1 MQFHNDERHLPMLLD
16 VKDAVFLIAQ
26 AFGRIVSAE
35 PLDEGDC
42 HLGHVTRELD
52 VVDSAQD
59 DVVDLHRVARRER
72 GSGNNI
78 DGQI

>member
-1 MQFHNDERHLPMLLD
+1 MLLD
-16 VKDAVFLIAQ
+16 VKDSVFLITQ
-26 AFGRIVSAE
+26 SFGRIVSAE
-35 PLDEGDC
+35 PLDEGNG

-52 VVDSAQD
+52 VVDPAQD

-72 GSGNNI
+72 WSGNDI